1 MAARDVFAV
10 CSGRVHLVEF
20 YHILMDLWQFNQKYN
35 TRTRVLH
42 TRRDN
47 TDFRKC
53 NELSGNNH
61 NSGQQCP
68 RSGYRWQHLIMKKKM
83 SMLSLYYWH
92 CGCIKSNFI
101 WQGLLKII
109 SYRNVLS
116 DSKSISLSKPQVVAA
131 VKQFCKYGTFRHIYY
146 ISFCIYWDDN

>member
-1 MAARDVFAV
+1 MAARDLFAV

-35 TRTRVLH
+35 TRVHVLG
-42 TRRDN
+42 TRRDS
-47 TDFRKC
+47 TDLREC
-53 NELSGNNH
+53 NEHPSNNH
-61 NSGQQCP
+61 NSGQQCLLA
-68 RSGYRWQHLIMKKKM
+68 GYLWQHLIMKKM
-83 SMLSLYYWH
+83 SMLPLYYQH

-116 DSKSISLSKPQVVAA
+116 DSRSISLSEQQVVAA
-131 VKQFCKYGTFRHIYY
+131 VKQFCKHGTFRHIYC
-146 ISFCIYWDDN
+146 ISFCISWYDN